1 MRNPRLIETLVL
13 VSAGLAFS
21 DGIASKIICE
31 HSQLDDLPWVE
42 GHLESAD
49 VVLLG
54 TVISAEFPEP
64 PESEEPTPKTEQE
77 ESPAASIADLLRRIE
92 EGQRKTNSDQS
103 VSFEVVKIWKG
114 PPYKVFTAKNRV
126 VPGQY
131 GKPLK
136 ESITYLVFGYKR
148 EEGVHTIST
157 VCGSTQIAKNV
168 QERIEILNELAE
180 RNKPPNN
187 ALR

>member
-77 ESPAASIADLLRRIE
+77 WEA
-92 EGQRKTNSDQS
+92 
-103 VSFEVVKIWKG
+103 WG
-114 PPYKVFTAKNRV
+114 PICEKYN
-126 VPGQY
+126 PGDCAT
-131 GKPLK
+131 G
-136 ESITYLVFGYKR
+136 R
-148 EEGVHTIST
+148 
-157 VCGSTQIAKNV
+157 
-168 QERIEILNELAE
+168 
-180 RNKPPNN
+180 
-187 ALR
+187 